1 MSVNAAVLAGRAL
14 AESLMTDV
22 VRIARVVDVDVDP
35 LTGEDE
41 AVTETVYEGIGK
53 LQSYEAHEAS
63 REVILHSAVVQRMSI
78 HLPVGPY
85 RSSVGDVVEI
95 LESGDPLLV
104 GREYRIT
111 QEAPFKTHATA
122 YRLFVDFKAE

>member
-1 MSVNAAVLAGRAL
+1 M
-14 AESLMTDV
+14 
-22 VRIARVVDVDVDP
+22 
-35 LTGEDE
+35 
-41 AVTETVYEGIGK
+41 
-53 LQSYEAHEAS
+53 
-63 REVILHSAVVQRMSI
+63 
-78 HLPVGPY
+78 
-85 RSSVGDVVEI
+85 VEI

>member
-22 VRIARVVDVDVDP
+22 VRIARVVDVHVDP